1 MIRQQDH
8 LHANSTD
15 RRMYSF
21 AISEGTPAAMF
32 LPEALRGLRT
42 QLIPRRTREKL
53 SHIPSPTT
61 TPPHTFHGSNRQKLS
76 SSSLFP
82 FLHYA
87 LSSMSTQL
95 FPLMRMFT
103 IPPTRS
109 VATLPLLFLFW
120 TAHQDLSCAL
130 VAVPS
135 LRHSS
140 FFYNLHDSTF
150 LPLQSLQYLSSA
162 HTTFSFQGVRSV
174 CNLPLIP

>member
-1 MIRQQDH
+1 MVK
-8 LHANSTD
+8 
-15 RRMYSF
+15 
-21 AISEGTPAAMF
+21 F
-32 LPEALRGLRT
+32 LPGALRGLRT
-42 QLIPRRTREKL
+42 RLIHKRSFRTSITEHNRAAYISWVK
-53 SHIPSPTT
+53 PS
-61 TPPHTFHGSNRQKLS
+61 KLS

-82 FLHYA
+82 FPHYA
-87 LSSMSTQL
+87 LSSTSTQL

-109 VATLPLLFLFW
+109 VALFYFILLW

-130 VAVPS
+130 VPVPS